1 MKKIYSIILV
11 FVALFAIQS
20 IANAQ
25 PYTEK
30 NHIAYSKYPTGPVNG
45 IYTIHLDT
53 FVTGEKT
60 SCRHRPR
67 TGCIGINGLQLYVVF
82 LHCFARARLL
92 L

>member
-1 MKKIYSIILV
+1 MKKIYSLILAAI
-11 FVALFAIQS
+11 ALFTIQFVT
-20 IANAQ
+20 NAQ

-60 SCRHRPR
+60 VTEQSIPADIVLVLDLSGSMNSSM
-67 TGCIGINGLQLYVVF
+67 TTYS
-82 LHCFARARLL
+82 
-92 L
+92 